1 MTPARAHRERMA
13 ALAASVDPKKVV
25 SSVEGGQPIL
35 AHVDRTP
42 AMIYREQAAA
52 TAIVAA
58 PETAT
63 SEEDRIAAQIVLR
76 LTHDLRRLKEIRSI
90 DLKVAAKREM
100 VPEYMDWI
108 IALLVADQGVGTGL
122 IADVA
127 PTVMVWLIDTGDFSN
142 ALDIGEFLLRHKVAM
157 PSRYNRDVA
166 TVLVE
171 EIATAALKAQGADAS
186 FPVEILNRVADL
198 TGHLDIHDEVRA
210 KLLKAIGNEQLREAE
225 DSPAD
230 DAMAA
235 YAAAVSTL
243 NEAQRLHER
252 VGVKDKIKRGLKQMA
267 AITAA
272 REKAIADQNNEQ
284 GGDTAA

>member
-25 SSVEGGQPIL
+25 SSVEGGQPIP

-63 SEEDRIAAQIVLR
+63 SAEDRIAAQIVLR

-100 VPEYMDWI
+100 IPEYMDWI

-127 PTVMVWLIDTGDFSN
+127 PTVMVWLIDTGDFST
-142 ALDIGEFLLRHKVAM
+142 ALDIGEFLMRHRVSM

-171 EIATAALKAQGADAS
+171 EIADAASKVQNSGETFGLE
-186 FPVEILNRVADL
+186 VLTRTNRLTDEHDL
-198 TGHLDIHDEVRA
+198 HDEVRA
-210 KLLKAIGNEQLREAE
+210 KLFKAIGIEQLRVSEGMVAE
-225 DSPAD
+225 DSAD
-230 DAMAA
+230 GLIATIA
-235 YAAAVSTL
+235 TL
-243 NEAQRLHER
+243 REAQRLHDR
-252 VGVKDKIKRGLKQMA
+252 IGVKDRIKRAEKLLSA
-267 AITAA
+267 VTAA
-272 REKAIADQNNEQ
+272 KATNNEQ